1 VSCICTK
8 NIYKFK
14 PLPSWNFDCSN
25 SWYQT
30 GNLRSNKCWWTCKIS
45 KDSFFHALFEI
56 RLNWNPEVSVTWVS
70 WTVRNQVL
78 ANDATHH
85 SCLFTVGV
93 VTDLLNQRSKEF
105 FLNYSVRLSHYGWAK
120 VKQHKCSV
128 DSCFWCVV
136 KKLTTSL
143 SRILLIIFSAFS
155 RLACSEEVLV
165 GWKKIWLT
173 LVATVS
179 KINFKV
185 VEKLNFE
192 VCAHLIWLYFN

>member
-1 VSCICTK
+1 MSCICTK

-45 KDSFFHALFEI
+45 EDSFFHALFEI
-56 RLNWNPEVSVTWVS
+56 RFNWNPEVSVTWVS

-93 VTDLLNQRSKEF
+93 VTDFLNQRSKEF

-136 KKLTTSL
+136 KKTYHIIVAHTSDHFLSIFTFGLFWRGVSWMEKNLTYLGCYSQQDK
-143 SRILLIIFSAFS
+143 F
-155 RLACSEEVLV
+155 
-165 GWKKIWLT
+165 
-173 LVATVS
+173 
-179 KINFKV
+179 
-185 VEKLNFE
+185 
-192 VCAHLIWLYFN
+192 